1 MRLNAPKKIWW
12 TVSLILGVLGVVGY
26 FVAIPIVTANL
37 FWFLA
42 IAWLLLLLSTF
53 LKGM

>member
-1 MRLNAPKKIWW
+1 MRLNAPKQIWW
-12 TVSLILGVLGVVGY
+12 TVSLILGVLGVLGH
-26 FVAIPIVTANL
+26 FVVISVVTANL

-42 IAWLLLLLSTF
+42 VAWLLLILATF